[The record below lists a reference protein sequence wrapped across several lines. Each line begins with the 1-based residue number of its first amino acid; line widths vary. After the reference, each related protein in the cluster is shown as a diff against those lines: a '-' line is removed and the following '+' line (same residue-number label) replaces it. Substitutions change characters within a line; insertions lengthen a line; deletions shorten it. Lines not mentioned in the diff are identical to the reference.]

1 MNPYAGANSNS
12 GTAGTSATP
21 VRKKRTTTVLAGM
34 REQHE
39 KIAMLTCYD
48 ASFASLMDECGVDIL
63 LVGDSLGMV
72 IQGHGTTLPV
82 TVDDVAY
89 HTSCVARG
97 VRSAMVIADLPF
109 AGYSTREE
117 AMTNAA
123 RLMRAGAEMVK
134 MEGGLWLAP
143 TVRHLV
149 ERGIPVCA
157 HLGLTPQSV
166 HQLGGFRVQ
175 GKTSEAADILLNDAL
190 ALQEA
195 GASLLVLEAIPASL
209 GASVTKSLRIPT
221 IGIGA
226 GIDCSGQVLVMHDM
240 LGAFPGHRPK
250 FVKNFMNG
258 RGSIGEAFGAFVQEV
273 KSKSFPG
280 PEHCF

>member
-97 VRSAMVIADLPF
+97 VHSAMVMADLPF
-109 AGYSTREE
+109 AAYSTPDE

-250 FVKNFMNG
+250 FVKNFMHG
-258 RGSIGEAFGAFVQEV
+258 RGSIGAAFGAFVQEV